1 MRVLVTGGTSL
12 IGSATANQLIARGHE
27 VTLFQRHASG
37 SGLPE
42 TLGDIG
48 DAANVREAVNE
59 HDAVVHLAAKVGVAG
74 RPEEFERINVGGT
87 QNVLRAMAD
96 CNVGRLVFVSS
107 PSVAHTG
114 EALVGAEAGAAD
126 PEHVRGDYSRTKAVA
141 ERNVLASA
149 LPEVVAIRPH
159 LVWGPADEQL
169 IGRIVQRAK
178 AGRLAVIGTGAAL
191 IDTTYI
197 DNAASALV
205 AAVERTPDVHGR
217 ALVVSNGE
225 PRTVLEL
232 FERIVRAANVHTSIR
247 HVPASVGGPA
257 AAGISRATRLKS
269 AEVEPLL
276 TPFLVEQLSTAHWFD
291 QRETQSLLQWR
302 PEVTLAQG
310 FDRLSAW
317 FAHQ

>member
-126 PEHVRGDYSRTKAVA
+126 PEHVRFGQRTARSGGDSPPPGV
-141 ERNVLASA
+141 
-149 LPEVVAIRPH
+149 
-159 LVWGPADEQL
+159 GP
-169 IGRIVQRAK
+169 GR
-178 AGRLAVIGTGAAL
+178 
-191 IDTTYI
+191 
-197 DNAASALV
+197 
-205 AAVERTPDVHGR
+205 
-217 ALVVSNGE
+217 
-225 PRTVLEL
+225 
-232 FERIVRAANVHTSIR
+232 
-247 HVPASVGGPA
+247 
-257 AAGISRATRLKS
+257 
-269 AEVEPLL
+269 
-276 TPFLVEQLSTAHWFD
+276 
-291 QRETQSLLQWR
+291 
-302 PEVTLAQG
+302 
-310 FDRLSAW
+310 
-317 FAHQ
+317 